1 MKGTDFMK
9 KILFINSCP
18 RPRGISRTL
27 RLSDYFLK
35 CYTDKHPEYELTEIR
50 LFDEDLRSLTAAD
63 IERRDALLQAGKTDD
78 PGLRFARQFAGA
90 DRILIGAPYWD
101 LSFPSILKVYVE
113 HLCAGGITF
122 RYTETGSEGLSH
134 FEKAIYITTSGGFI
148 NGKDYGAEYI
158 KGVLN
163 FLGNGEFTACS
174 AEGLDIYGNDAE
186 KILQKKE
193 KELSIIAEKW

>member
-78 PGLRFARQFAGA
+78 PFFRFAHQFVSA

-122 RYTETGSEGLSH
+122 QYTETGSEGLSH

-148 NGKDYGAEYI
+148 EGNDYGTEYI

-163 FLGNGEFTACS
+163 FLGNGTFTACY
-174 AEGLDIYGNDAE
+174 AEGLDICGNDSE